1 LIGLFGTLSYL
12 GEALGHILHPAISD
26 KYGRTLFTYVAATY
40 QALTYLVIMILE
52 KYRNLFF
59 ILPFFGM
66 GVQIG

>member
-1 LIGLFGTLSYL
+1 MIGLFATLAYL

-26 KYGRTLFTYVAATY
+26 KYGRTSFTYLAATY
-40 QALTYLVIMILE
+40 QALTYLVILLSE